1 MPILKNAKTVYVDD
15 NPWNSPD
22 GKVTIWTIKLEV
34 DGERNTQSTMSK
46 VIATEGF
53 QGDVEIYTNAK
64 GKDYVRQAP
73 KEDFGERA
81 RPSDDTQ
88 DNIARSVALKAA
100 VDYWAIGNSANTGT
114 EEEVI
119 DTAELFLKWL
129 QNTGSQSS
137 SPAASTPSGTAKET
151 KEEKAQPARDSEWSD
166 PIFDPETGDRI
177 A

>member
-46 VIATEGF
+46 AIATKGF
-53 QGDVEIYTNAK
+53 QGDVEIYTNQK

-73 KEDFGERA
+73 KEDVGGNA

-100 VDYWAIGNSANTGT
+100 VDLHNNGWK
-114 EEEVI
+114 EESDI
-119 DTAELFLKWL
+119 LKTADILLAWL

-137 SPAASTPSGTAKET
+137 SPAVPNPSGTAKET